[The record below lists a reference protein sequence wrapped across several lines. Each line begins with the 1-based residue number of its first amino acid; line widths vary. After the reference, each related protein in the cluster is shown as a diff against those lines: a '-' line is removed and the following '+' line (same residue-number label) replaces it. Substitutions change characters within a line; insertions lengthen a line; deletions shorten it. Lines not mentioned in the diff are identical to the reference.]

1 MAKSKNKM
9 LLAELAS
16 GEGYAARWTGKYFSK
31 QSLPSQIEF
40 PVQVLAGDAGIN
52 NSVPQVVPLLNNIK
66 VAGGN
71 LNIEGSALRTKILNS
86 GEDRRD
92 KNVNQIGT
100 VPNLHTVYGEFKAG
114 FFNKEVE
121 KTYADWSGSD
131 YYANLDKDKD
141 EKFENALEKMRIKFN
156 ALQSVGRLYLKNHV
170 DLPKLTAVPGP
181 VVIEGNGTADN
192 LETAGGV
199 VLAPPIDKSYEV
211 EKWDKYYA
219 VRGLPN
225 LINIDKSFRFL
236 IGYRDNVEDG
246 DAQNKFADHTIDFNK
261 LETVGEDVELSTSID
276 LDNWKRRQESSA
288 AQLQLNSLRTI
299 GGDLLTAFNDW
310 EMEWLN
316 PYKTHSIANPDF
328 PSLYAVVGDVRTN
341 IRESGEPNP
350 DVEQMRWESKFGQ
363 HGISAPELTLV
374 GGSVDVF
381 ANSYFPNLQRVGKD
395 VRIFINKDTDLNNI
409 LPSLTHVGGYIIIYK
424 IDDGIH
430 SLASD
435 QLLRVKRYLHPGGRI
450 STLMFKQVSDD
461 GMNVTDQTRLDNE
474 DKLAKL
480 QWGDIQ
486 HTQEV
491 KSTWNEDQIKE
502 ESKKFQKDYSAES
515 FQVTKIQTLP
525 DIAPQLKFVGNNRYV
540 NKFFKDTGQLKLTE
554 RYADLDKES
563 KDYINTMKNYYDNKN
578 KQEFEEAGITI
589 EDYGVFASDFTP
601 YLGEALR
608 GTELD
613 PRTRQ
618 LLRFSRMVRRPTAK
632 ELEAEWRGRTKV
644 KPASELPR
652 KMGVNINDKTQD
664 FTGQILSG
672 RKTMETRDTDSLR
685 KYVGSEVGIVS
696 TGKGPAQLVGYMTVG
711 EPVVYNNRAEFK
723 KDQSKHLVKTGSDYD
738 IKRGKVKYGY
748 PLTNV
753 RRVTAK
759 PVTSRGIVARKLGDK
774 VTISKEARA
783 IYDAKPTRKDLT
795 PEAILNPRGNVRSSK
810 VLMSRV
816 AKHAIDTRS
825 WNPFTRWTQATQPFA
840 DRLTKR
846 LVSQGTL
853 PDSAKYKALRRR
865 VKGIITS
872 AETAGKKLYDA
883 LKKSKQKDLIFKY
896 LTTKG
901 FDPNKISNL
910 NERQA
915 AISAKKRINEIGDML
930 VERKLMKQ
938 KTKELHEGE
947 YLPRVYLKY
956 LLGEENFRK
965 ASTKGGLGLD
975 LSYLIGRKDIP
986 EGIRKLILGEIQD
999 PGYLASKAV
1008 AVPQK
1013 DIAIIDWLKSIAGNK
1028 NWVLPASLVQY
1039 DVLGKMKSF
1048 TASVDLQKQL
1058 ELVDTE
1064 GSPVSAYWL
1073 ANESD
1078 RILKQSQLLDISEA
1092 ETKMVKD
1099 LTMDMRK
1106 KAETQMEKTQGKI
1119 DPKLYSQVPAT
1130 PKFGQLAGMVVRKE
1144 IAQDIFGSMNMQ
1156 TGDISLAESVFG
1168 DGGKI
1173 GDYNRLWKWSKVSA
1187 NPPSWVRNFISNLTL
1202 MNLGDV
1208 PFYRM
1213 PGLML
1218 SSLADMRKMGKHRG
1232 KLHQLA
1238 KDLGLTAGNFSNAE
1252 LGRIETEFKDLMQR
1266 MSAKE
1271 KSGMRV
1277 LGPIKGAFNVLRDS
1291 TSDFYGGID
1300 SLGKMMMLKYKM
1312 EKAGLKIKDY
1322 GAYSDADLVKLNE
1335 AAYDAE
1341 KYLFDYSNPLPSVK
1355 WVRQAPFG
1363 APFMS
1368 FVSFVLPIVME
1379 TIITKPWKFLPY
1391 YVLGWSAKELFKEM
1405 HDLDEEKYK
1414 GLRVSMSDY
1423 LREKAEGAGPYPVI
1437 PWPYLDENGRVQF
1450 IDVSYLYPWGMFSEV
1465 LGEMFDGNFGK
1476 AMRTAGLMGSPT
1488 LTVASAIMSGRDS
1501 FTRQPIVDDFG
1512 TWDEQAAD
1520 IGWFAFNLTM
1530 PPMLHGVGQGPGQGY
1545 GAWKRV
1551 YEAVTGQLTKEGEAR
1566 FTLPQ
1571 ALARL
1576 GGINITPIAV
1586 PEGRNKQ
1593 LRYEYSRL
1601 QKLQR
1606 LAKRDLTNMLVMQED
1621 AEDIREAA
1629 LDYREKIQNLANE
1642 FKGKVVKSAPP
1653 ISLLRQREQALRK
1666 MRQRLLQE
1674 KKA

>member
-1 MAKSKNKM
+1 M
-9 LLAELAS
+9 
-16 GEGYAARWTGKYFSK
+16 
-31 QSLPSQIEF
+31 
-40 PVQVLAGDAGIN
+40 
-52 NSVPQVVPLLNNIK
+52 
-66 VAGGN
+66 
-71 LNIEGSALRTKILNS
+71 
-86 GEDRRD
+86 
-92 KNVNQIGT
+92 
-100 VPNLHTVYGEFKAG
+100 
-114 FFNKEVE
+114 
-121 KTYADWSGSD
+121 
-131 YYANLDKDKD
+131 
-141 EKFENALEKMRIKFN
+141 
-156 ALQSVGRLYLKNHV
+156 
-170 DLPKLTAVPGP
+170 
-181 VVIEGNGTADN
+181 
-192 LETAGGV
+192 
-199 VLAPPIDKSYEV
+199 
-211 EKWDKYYA
+211 
-219 VRGLPN
+219 
-225 LINIDKSFRFL
+225 
-236 IGYRDNVEDG
+236 
-246 DAQNKFADHTIDFNK
+246 
-261 LETVGEDVELSTSID
+261 
-276 LDNWKRRQESSA
+276 
-288 AQLQLNSLRTI
+288 
-299 GGDLLTAFNDW
+299 
-310 EMEWLN
+310 
-316 PYKTHSIANPDF
+316 
-328 PSLYAVVGDVRTN
+328 
-341 IRESGEPNP
+341 
-350 DVEQMRWESKFGQ
+350 
-363 HGISAPELTLV
+363 
-374 GGSVDVF
+374 F

-395 VRIFINKDTDLNNI
+395 VRIFIDDDADLNNI
-409 LPSLTHVGGYIIIYK
+409 LPSLTHVGGQIIIYK
-424 IDDGIH
+424 KDDNSAEG
-430 SLASD
+430 
-435 QLLRVKRYLHPGGRI
+435 VKRYLHPGGRI
-450 STLMFKQVSDD
+450 STLRFEKVSDD
-461 GMNVTDQTRLDNE
+461 GRNISPPNKNEKKIGKGSWAQRALDNE
-474 DKLAKL
+474 EALAKL
-480 QWGDIQ
+480 QWGNIQ
-486 HTQEV
+486 HEQAVSGAFMMTEEM
-491 KSTWNEDQIKE
+491 KNEKLKRMAEKYIN
-502 ESKKFQKDYSAES
+502 DYSTES
-515 FQVTKIQTLP
+515 LQVTKIQTLP
-525 DIAPQLKFVGNNRYV
+525 DIAPQLEFIGDGRIALVQ
-540 NKFFKDTGQLKLTE
+540 KDYKDEGDLKLSGIE
-554 RYADLDKES
+554 EALDQES
-563 KDYINTMKNYYDNKN
+563 KDYLNTMYKYYKDKR
-578 KQEFEEAGITI
+578 KALADKLKEEGHAAIEEMTFKDEFR
-589 EDYGVFASDFTP
+589 P
-601 YLGEALR
+601 YLSEALR

-618 LLRFSRMVRRPTAK
+618 LLRFSRMLRRPTAK
-632 ELEAEWRGRTKV
+632 ELEAEWRRKPVG

-685 KYVGSEVGIVS
+685 KYVGSEVGVVS

-753 RRVTAK
+753 RRVTAE

-896 LTTKG
+896 LTTKD
-901 FDPNKISNL
+901 FDPNQISNL

-915 AISAKKRINEIGDML
+915 AISAKKRINEIGNML
-930 VERKLMKQ
+930 VERKLMKK

-975 LSYLIGRKDIP
+975 MSYIIGRKDIP

-1028 NWVLPASLVQY
+1028 NWVLPTSLVQY
-1039 DVLGKMKSF
+1039 DVLGKMKSL

-1078 RILKQSQLLDISEA
+1078 RILNQTKLLDLSDA
-1092 ETKMVKD
+1092 EHRIVTD
-1099 LTMDMRK
+1099 LTKDMTE
-1106 KAETQMEKTQGKI
+1106 KAQAQMEKTQGKI

-1130 PKFGQLAGMVVRKE
+1130 PKYGQLAGMVVRKE
-1144 IAQDIFGSMNMQ
+1144 IAQDIFGSMNMA

-1218 SSLADMRKMGKHRG
+1218 SSLADMRKMGKHGG
-1232 KLHQLA
+1232 KLHQLS

-1252 LGRIETEFKDLMQR
+1252 LGRIEKEFKDLMQR

-1322 GAYSDADLVKLNE
+1322 GAYSEAELLTLND

-1379 TIITKPWKFLPY
+1379 TVITKPWKFLPY

-1423 LREKAEGAGPYPVI
+1423 LREKAEGVGPYPVI
-1437 PWPYLDENGRVQF
+1437 PWPYLDANGRVQF

-1571 ALARL
+1571 ATARL

-1606 LAKRDLTNMLVMQED
+1606 LAKRDLTNMIIMQED

-1642 FKGKVVKSAPP
+1642 FKERVGKSAPP
-1653 ISLLRQREQALRK
+1653 MTLLRQREQALKK
-1666 MRQRLLQE
+1666 MRERLQQ
-1674 KKA
+1674 KKAS